1 MSILDLPVISRIRR
15 NHGLEHASLTLLS
28 LNDPTLSLA
37 GISFSNGFFVV
48 GKVDTG
54 SLRSAVFQALNR
66 MQNGENHLAVHPNC
80 GTNYVT
86 SGIVAGLLAWLGM
99 AGSRTRREKMGR
111 LPMVISLVT
120 LAFIYTRPLGPVVQ
134 QYVTTSGQPEN
145 LQIVDIFP
153 VRIGSFCIHRVVTSD
168 WI

>member
-15 NHGLEHASLTLLS
+15 NHGLEHASLTTLS
-28 LNDPTLSLA
+28 LSNPTLALA
-37 GISFSNGFFVV
+37 GISFHAGFCVL

-54 SLRSAVFQALNR
+54 EFRDAVFQALHR
-66 MQNGENHLAVHPNC
+66 MQNGEKHLAVHPNC

-86 SGIVAGLLAWLGM
+86 TGIVAGLLAWLGM
-99 AGSRTRREKMGR
+99 SGAKNRREKLGR

-120 LAFIYTRPLGPVVQ
+120 LAFIFTRPLGLIIQ
-134 QYVTTSGQPEN
+134 ERITTSGDPAN

-153 VRIGSFCIHRVVTSD
+153 VRFGNFCLHLVVTSD
-168 WI
+168 